1 MPERWDMQ
9 HIVRAIPI
17 ITVVALSVAFYFFF
31 TPQAAVEW
39 LGIENAYLLMF
50 TAAFLG
56 GLTTFNTVPYYS
68 MLLILATAGL
78 NPLFLGLSSASGVMC
93 GDSVSYLIGRQGA
106 FFVPRMLSG
115 LFDYFYEFA
124 LTHRRTFPIVCFFYG
139 SLSPL
144 SNDLITI
151 PAGIAHIPYAR
162 VMIPLAC
169 GNVVFNVSL
178 AYAAYYAYDTIRAL
192 IAG

>member
-1 MPERWDMQ
+1 MRALP
-9 HIVRAIPI
+9 IVAVIGFS
-17 ITVVALSVAFYFFF
+17 VVFYFFF

-50 TAAFLG
+50 AAAFLG

-78 NPLFLGLSSASGVMC
+78 NPLLLGLASAGGVMC

-106 FFVPRMLSG
+106 FFVPRVLQG
-115 LFDYFYEFA
+115 LFDYFREFA
-124 LTHRRTFPIVCFFYG
+124 STHRRAFPIVCFFYG
-139 SLSPL
+139 SFSPL

-151 PAGIAHIPYAR
+151 PAGIARIPYLH
-162 VMIPLAC
+162 VMVPLAA
-169 GNVVFNVSL
+169 GNIVFNVSL
-178 AYAAYYAYDTIRAL
+178 AYAAFYAYDTIRAL
-192 IAG
+192 ITG